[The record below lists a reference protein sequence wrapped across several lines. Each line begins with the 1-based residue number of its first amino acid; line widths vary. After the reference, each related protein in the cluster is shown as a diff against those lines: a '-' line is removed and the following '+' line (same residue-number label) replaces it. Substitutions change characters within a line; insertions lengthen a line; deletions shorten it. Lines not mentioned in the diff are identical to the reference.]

1 MLFGAVALSEHFR
14 TDILER
20 ARMAR
25 AMISQELYDALL
37 DADAL
42 ILPTVSS
49 HAYVAGKNTNQF
61 FDAHTKD
68 DLLCA
73 LASLSGLPAVS
84 LPFAEP
90 DALPLGIQL
99 IGKKFADVELL
110 CMAAALFERSEDEIR

>member
-1 MLFGAVALSEHFR
+1 MALVYYLSFKSCE
-14 TDILER
+14 
-20 ARMAR
+20 
-25 AMISQELYDALL
+25 EL
-37 DADAL
+37 
-42 ILPTVSS
+42 V
-49 HAYVAGKNTNQF
+49 
-61 FDAHTKD
+61 
-68 DLLCA
+68 LCA